1 MTTRQQQQRTRRATI
16 AVVSSLWQQ
25 EPPRDAGERERGLR
39 QWRGLEIKGVD
50 HDRHDAGVVADLNNR
65 LGRTL
70 G

>member
-1 MTTRQQQQRTRRATI
+1 MTTRQQQQRARRATI
-16 AVVSSLWQQ
+16 AVASSLWQQ
-25 EPPRDAGERERGLR
+25 ELPRDAGERERGLW